1 MWNATFDTVHHHTFL
16 DRLKYWGGVSGSA
29 LEWLTS
35 YLSEWYFSLA
45 ASESSSFYLSYCVPQ
60 GSLCVEYKIDDKAT
74 FSVNPFTSNKISSK
88 QSYWDFDT
96 YVPTSIVCMLP
107 VPPSCCPRCKHLLW
121 RRVPECVQ
129 LLQRHPGCGSL
140 RDLVPVG
147 AGCGSW
153 LDPLASQL
161 GGLQQKKVKIY
172 LNNMARKKS
181 HFDFMVKT
189 QLCNCHN
196 QC

>member
-1 MWNATFDTVHHHTFL
+1 MFP
-16 DRLKYWGGVSGSA
+16 
-29 LEWLTS
+29 
-35 YLSEWYFSLA
+35 
-45 ASESSSFYLSYCVPQ
+45 C
-60 GSLCVEYKIDDKAT
+60 
-74 FSVNPFTSNKISSK
+74 
-88 QSYWDFDT
+88 
-96 YVPTSIVCMLP
+96 TSIVCMSP

-161 GGLQQKKVKIY
+161 GGLGQTWPPWSPHQGPSPA
-172 LNNMARKKS
+172 L
-181 HFDFMVKT
+181 HPG
-189 QLCNCHN
+189 
-196 QC
+196 